1 MASTAGYAIGVGEMS
16 QRPRIGASECLLG
29 RTVRF
34 DGGHKR
40 LDFLTDAL
48 APHVD
53 IVPVCPEVEI
63 GMGVPRESVRLV
75 AGPDRVDMVGNQT
88 GTVWTERM
96 ETWAA
101 KRADELA
108 GLDLDGYVLK
118 KDSPSCGLERVR
130 LHRDDAPPLRTGTG
144 LFAAALRRRLPSLPV
159 TEDGWLHDARRAESF
174 LARVFTH
181 HRLRAGLAAAPAVA
195 TLVELHA
202 AHKFLYMAHAP
213 GEAQKLGRVVAAAAE
228 RPLAEVAADYTAQA
242 MHVLSIPTSPGKHV
256 NVLQHILGF
265 FKDVISA
272 DDKAELLVLIDD
284 YRTGVHGLAT
294 PLAVLV
300 HHLRRHDVHDWLAG
314 QVYLEPYPRAIL
326 PR

>member
-1 MASTAGYAIGVGEMS
+1 M
-16 QRPRIGASECLLG
+16 SECLLG

-53 IVPVCPEVEI
+53 TVAVCPEVEV
-63 GMGVPRESVRLV
+63 GMGVPRETLRLV

-88 GTVWTERM
+88 NTVWTERM

-101 KRADELA
+101 RRIDDLA

-118 KDSPSCGLERVR
+118 QDSPSCGLERVR

-144 LFAAALRRRLPSLPV
+144 LFAAALRQRLPSLPV

-174 LARVFTH
+174 LSRVFTH
-181 HRLRAGLAAAPAVA
+181 HRLRAGLAAAPGVA
-195 TLVELHA
+195 TLIELHG
-202 AHKFLYMAHAP
+202 AHKFLYMAHEPGAP
-213 GEAQKLGRVVAAAAE
+213 TQRLGRLVAAAAE
-228 RPLAEVAADYTAQA
+228 RPMAEVAADYIALA
-242 MHVLSIPTSPGKHV
+242 MQVLSIPTTPGKHV
-256 NVLQHILGF
+256 NVLHHILGF
-265 FKDVISA
+265 FKDVITA
-272 DDKAELLVLIDD
+272 AEKAELVVLIDD
-284 YRTGVHGLAT
+284 YRAGVHSLAT
-294 PLAVLV
+294 PLALLV
-300 HHLRRHDVHDWLAG
+300 HHLRRHHAGHWLAS
-314 QVYLEPYPRAIL
+314 QVYLEPYPRHIL